1 MSEYCFVSV
10 QNISSYNISGQNN
23 NGQNTTS
30 HQNTSGQNISGQ
42 NNNGQHTSSHP
53 NTSGENTSGRVSMP
67 GPGVR
72 CGPIS
77 GDHHHHSRHS
87 VCMLTD
93 ISFLSQF
100 KTELSVLDYNRQHG

>member
-1 MSEYCFVSV
+1 MVRIQPVIRILVFRILEVRILVIRILEVMILVVS
-10 QNISSYNISGQNN
+10 
-23 NGQNTTS
+23 S
-30 HQNTSGQNISGQ
+30 HQI
-42 NNNGQHTSSHP
+42 
-53 NTSGENTSGRVSMP
+53 TSGRVSMP